1 MRRRKAK
8 VYNTIV
14 VKNVDG
20 DGTTCF
26 QEVTMMRP

>member
-1 MRRRKAK
+1 MRTRKVK
-8 VYNTIV
+8 GYNNNV

-26 QEVTMMRP
+26 QEVTMM

>member
-1 MRRRKAK
+1 MRRRKVK
-8 VYNTIV
+8 GYNTSV

-20 DGTTCF
+20 DGTKCF